1 MTTQPE
7 ALRLADRL
15 QDFALALP
23 AYGFDDRPPKDAA
36 AELRRLHAEVEAL
49 RAAQGEQEPWGYA
62 VEGRIFVGAALPE
75 HVQKMAAEH
84 DFRVLKLYTSHVAT
98 SQEPQHPDDA
108 AVDALSAAMKAK
120 LAKQRAKGYGG
131 WDTDCTQQRLSDMLR
146 NHVDKGDP
154 VDVANFCAFLLARGE
169 GISAPVATQGE
180 QEPVMIYHGRCTID
194 CGEHGHH
201 NVEMLKLIP
210 AGSYLYTSPVAPAAQ
225 EPVGARYRRI
235 GRHVAEIAK
244 RLGRPDDSAE
254 GELEYIQRLSYSQ
267 GLEDA
272 SPVATQGELGVEIAA
287 YALGEL
293 RIERCLQR
301 DGSFKWAVRLRGD
314 VLNKQGEWEFEPR
327 HSGRDDGFI
336 ERCRFDSARAAI
348 DAALSATT
356 PKKD

>member
-180 QEPVMIYHGRCTID
+180 
-194 CGEHGHH
+194 
-201 NVEMLKLIP
+201 
-210 AGSYLYTSPVAPAAQ
+210 
-225 EPVGARYRRI
+225 
-235 GRHVAEIAK
+235 
-244 RLGRPDDSAE
+244 
-254 GELEYIQRLSYSQ
+254 
-267 GLEDA
+267 
-272 SPVATQGELGVEIAA
+272 LGVEIAA

-293 RIERCLQR
+293 RIERYLQR
-301 DGSFKWAVRLRGD
+301 DGSFKWAVRRLITHA
-314 VLNKQGEWEFEPR
+314 LNKQGEWEYEPQPSDR
-327 HSGRDDGFI
+327 EDDFM

-348 DAALSATT
+348 DAALSATPVAT
-356 PKKD
+356 TKDDE